1 MGLEADGMDFAFAAW
16 REEGRW
22 SVAALAPRAS
32 ESMDDLVGSLRHLP
46 GEGGTLGFVGVADEF
61 FVLARVLPGV
71 ATRVLLSDLN
81 AAYEWPLAD
90 EAAKFLEIELP
101 EDDDE
106 LDEPEPI
113 GDFAIV
119 ADFGMDAESL
129 ELLCT
134 DDEVYPDEIV
144 ASIATR
150 LGFMDQVND
159 LLEEPPA

>member
-1 MGLEADGMDFAFAAW
+1 M
-16 REEGRW
+16 
-22 SVAALAPRAS
+22 
-32 ESMDDLVGSLRHLP
+32 
-46 GEGGTLGFVGVADEF
+46 
-61 FVLARVLPGV
+61 
-71 ATRVLLSDLN
+71 
-81 AAYEWPLAD
+81 
-90 EAAKFLEIELP
+90 P

>member
-1 MGLEADGMDFAFAAW
+1 MELEADGMDFAFAAW

-46 GEGGTLGFVGVADEF
+46 GDGGTLAFVGVADEF
-61 FVLARVLPGV
+61 FVLARVWPGG
-71 ATRVLLSDLN
+71 APRVLLSDLN

-90 EAAKFLEIELP
+90 EAAKFLEVELP
-101 EDDDE
+101 DDDDE

-119 ADFGMDAESL
+119 ADFGMDAASL

-134 DDEVYPDEIV
+134 DDDVYPDEIV